1 MSEYIIKGGVNHLDT
16 KIKSFLK
23 ENENVIKNS
32 DFDKLYDNL
41 IFSKD
46 YRFDTSTLTEALK
59 RIGINPFDYTKEIE
73 PVDLKFYDDIQ
84 ELNRFIAKD
93 WYLGDYYGVRYSELQ
108 NLNVT
113 DLDENIVMDWF
124 RKREDKY
131 KIIPIPSKF
140 SYEDIRPHQ
149 DYWICLKDDFY
160 KCRWYHK
167 NFIWT

>member
-1 MSEYIIKGGVNHLDT
+1 MDT

-23 ENENVIKNS
+23 DNEDVIKQNN
-32 DFDKLYDNL
+32 FDKLYDNL

-59 RIGINPFDYTKEIE
+59 KIDINPFYYTKEIE

-84 ELNRFIAKD
+84 RLNKFIAKN
-93 WYLGDYYGVRYSELQ
+93 WYLGDYYGVRYSELP
-108 NLNVT
+108 NVT
-113 DLDENIVMDWF
+113 NLDENTVMDWF

-140 SYEDIRPHQ
+140 SYEDIRPYQ
-149 DYWICLKDDFY
+149 DYWICLKDDFTSVDDII
-160 KCRWYHK
+160 KILSELSE
-167 NFIWT
+167 N